1 MRNKQKYLSYVYL
14 DVRTNL
20 CKIFTRIFSDVAIEE
35 FEEVEVPYLF
45 IWSFLDKRK
54 LDITILSFYTT
65 LFDIL
70 YILCRLCWKLTSFVN
85 FSFYLEKERD
95 RCLMFSRYLLSLRW
109 PIKLS
114 LVSHSGSTKWRF
126 QESQIRQIIGAS
138 VKLHHVKSWTFT
150 RNMFPNDRNVISR
163 EREANHYGRK
173 KRKRKKGKY
182 LSIHAYYHHA
192 DSEPDLRSQSRIVSA
207 ETGANTPVD

>member
-150 RNMFPNDRNVISR
+150 REHVSKRQKRYFER
-163 EREANHYGRK
+163 ERETRTITDEKKEKERK
-173 KRKRKKGKY
+173 ENICPFMPITTT
-182 LSIHAYYHHA
+182 LT
-192 DSEPDLRSQSRIVSA
+192 QNRI
-207 ETGANTPVD
+207 